1 MMSHRLTAFVAIAAL
16 TGAAEKAVPR
26 SVGEARFLV
35 EAVAATVAREEVR
48 DDPVVWLLLLFER
61 LERGQRVAL
70 KRQG

>member
-1 MMSHRLTAFVAIAAL
+1 MTRRQLLASAAAL
-16 TGAAEKAVPR
+16 AGTGEGGGLR
-26 SVGEARFLV
+26 SVEESRFLV